1 MTAARTGRGGVCPDH
16 DPGGPQQHGRGH
28 LPSLHRLHDP
38 RDGRDRHGRTGHGL
52 LQDPGVGQGE
62 RHKSD
67 WSDGSDGAFANGF
80 DLLVPLAVLQSYITV
95 DELRRELPPEQ
106 AEYCISRMTRYIG
119 TDVPSG
125 ALDYISFSSALYGE
139 SDL

>member
-1 MTAARTGRGGVCPDH
+1 M
-16 DPGGPQQHGRGH
+16 
-28 LPSLHRLHDP
+28 
-38 RDGRDRHGRTGHGL
+38 
-52 LQDPGVGQGE
+52 
-62 RHKSD
+62 
-67 WSDGSDGAFANGF
+67 
-80 DLLVPLAVLQSYITV
+80 QSYITV

-119 TDVPSG
+119 ADGTSG

>member
-1 MTAARTGRGGVCPDH
+1 MSYKSSSLNHT
-16 DPGGPQQHGRGH
+16 
-28 LPSLHRLHDP
+28 LP
-38 RDGRDRHGRTGHGL
+38 L
-52 LQDPGVGQGE
+52 LQ
-62 RHKSD
+62 
-67 WSDGSDGAFANGF
+67 N
-80 DLLVPLAVLQSYITV
+80 YITV

-119 TDVPSG
+119 VDCPTG